1 MEDGNG
7 ATEDNIEAPQEPTRQ
22 ENDEDGETRKD
33 STTNKQTPGDTTTT
47 SPLGDSGYW
56 ENKRLR
62 LGVLCGI
69 MFFFCLLAFDLW
81 FNAAKYQGNG
91 LQQGFGFEAAGL
103 FFIFISLIAT
113 FAIIFLN
120 KENRFVDLIIVAV
133 YIGGAVLYFI
143 GGCIIAGWYNS
154 KSGLPKKDATAAA
167 AIYFGE
173 ALIISFYACL
183 IALDYFRNI
192 CGPKGRRI
200 FIHLVLLGFGALI
213 LFFGYATP
221 DVFYTKEKNS
231 FHCIAAGYFFILIAM
246 GFYMGLTI
254 CCKNMAI
261 VIVKLSLIET
271 TIACTLVWG
280 GFLTC
285 VGYWALAAADFDK
298 RAKAYYVAYGF
309 FILFVSFYIGLDI
322 KLGDFVPKRK

>member
-1 MEDGNG
+1 MLP
-7 ATEDNIEAPQEPTRQ
+7 NIKVMVY
-22 ENDEDGETRKD
+22 NKD
-33 STTNKQTPGDTTTT
+33 
-47 SPLGDSGYW
+47 L
-56 ENKRLR
+56 
-62 LGVLCGI
+62 V
-69 MFFFCLLAFDLW
+69 
-81 FNAAKYQGNG
+81 
-91 LQQGFGFEAAGL
+91 FEAAGL